1 MTNEKK
7 IEKELSFNE
16 KVILIQNEVKA
27 PKSQY
32 SDYGGYNYRSCEDIL
47 KAVKPLNMKFG
58 LLLQITD
65 KPVVIG
71 ERFYI
76 EATASLTDGKETLK
90 VCGYAREALSKPKMD
105 DSQVTGS
112 ASSYARKYALNG
124 LYLIDDVSDADAL
137 NDSHNESQD
146 NLKDEFIRIFN
157 ENIKKVS
164 EKTGKTPEFLE
175 ASVLVK
181 NGFESLDE
189 ITPEYYS
196 QVIGY
201 SKGLLMKAEQRTRQ
215 SQQTEPKKQS
225 ARDLFANGGKRA

>member
-1 MTNEKK
+1 MT
-7 IEKELSFNE
+7 EKELSFNE
-16 KVILIQNEVKA
+16 KVIQIQNEVKA

-71 ERFYI
+71 DRFYI
-76 EATASLTDGKETLK
+76 EATATLTDGKDSLK
-90 VCGYAREALSKPKMD
+90 IKGYAREAVTKPKMD

-124 LYLIDDVSDADAL
+124 LYLIDDGNDADAL
-137 NDSHNESQD
+137 NDASNESQD
-146 NLKDEFIRIFN
+146 NLRDEFIQIFN

-164 EKTGKTPEFLE
+164 EKTGRTPEFLK
-175 ASVLVK
+175 ASALVK

-189 ITPEYYS
+189 VTPEYYS
-196 QVIGY
+196 QLVGY
-201 SKGLLMKAEQRTRQ
+201 SKGLLLKAEQRTRET
-215 SQQTEPKKQS
+215 QQEAPKKQS